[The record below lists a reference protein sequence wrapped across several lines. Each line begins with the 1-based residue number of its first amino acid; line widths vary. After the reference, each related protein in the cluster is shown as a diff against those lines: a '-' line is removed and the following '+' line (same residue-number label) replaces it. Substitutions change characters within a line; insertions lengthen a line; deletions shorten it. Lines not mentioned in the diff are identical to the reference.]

1 MVCLITTRSRYV
13 SHLDPI
19 ALAPVGSDCEACLPG
34 PLMQRQPDLK
44 ANADGS
50 FTVHVTAG
58 RMYTI
63 SSLRDENPVSPAL
76 FPAPAQQASPI
87 FPLPLVY
94 SFASD
99 PVDTMP
105 RFLNNY
111 EGAFSIAK
119 NPSHDG
125 QDDSEPMMALKQWV
139 TRRPIVWHFPDVE
152 PLAIIGPGY
161 QSYSISVS
169 ARVDLTNAS
178 NRLASY
184 VSVCGRMTKLYH
196 LASS

>member
-1 MVCLITTRSRYV
+1 MRSRYV
-13 SHLDPI
+13 SHLDPV
-19 ALAPVGSDCEACLPG
+19 ALAPTGSDCEKCLPG

-50 FTVHVTAG
+50 FTVHVSAG

-63 SSLRDENPVSPAL
+63 SSLRDESSIVNVSPIVNL
-76 FPAPAQQASPI
+76 ENPAPAQQASPI

-111 EGAFSIAK
+111 EGSFSIAK
-119 NPSHDG
+119 NPSHDD
-125 QDDSEPMMALKQWV
+125 QDDREPMMALKQWV
-139 TRRPIVWHFPDVE
+139 TRRPIVWHFADVS
-152 PLAIIGPGY
+152 IIICERFF
-161 QSYSISVS
+161 S
-169 ARVDLTNAS
+169 T
-178 NRLASY
+178 
-184 VSVCGRMTKLYH
+184 
-196 LASS
+196 